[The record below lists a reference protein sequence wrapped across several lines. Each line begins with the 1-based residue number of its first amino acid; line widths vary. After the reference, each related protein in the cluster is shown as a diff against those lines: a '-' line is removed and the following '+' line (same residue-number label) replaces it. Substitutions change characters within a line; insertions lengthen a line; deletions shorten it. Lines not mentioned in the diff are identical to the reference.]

1 MRAVNLLPRE
11 PKRSGKRLT
20 TFAQVALVSPLVVVS
35 LLVAGYLLT
44 SSKVNDKKSTLQA
57 LQDELA
63 ALPAPTPQPQV
74 DPELALQRNARVSAL
89 SAALQGR
96 LAWDRILRQI
106 SAVLPGDVWL
116 TTLAAQ
122 SPQAAAPAPAAT
134 TTSTTTTTG
143 TTTTTA
149 APPPPPTAA
158 PYDGRPAAPAH
169 CRAPDSDRL
178 HVLAGRRR
186 SLPQPA
192 GRRPR
197 AAGRQARP
205 ERAVE
210 RGRSRRRL
218 VHDPGQRPT
227 RGDGMSKLPAPAK
240 FGLRRRR
247 RSTSPTS
254 SRSHARCRTAPTFRM
269 SCSS

>member
-158 PYDGRPAAPAH
+158 PLTLTGYTYSQEGVARFLSRLAVVPALQDVKLVQSAQSSVVGRDVVSFTMQANV
-169 CRAPDSDRL
+169 R
-178 HVLAGRRR
+178 
-186 SLPQPA
+186 PQET
-192 GRRPR
+192 G
-197 AAGRQARP
+197 
-205 ERAVE
+205 
-210 RGRSRRRL
+210 
-218 VHDPGQRPT
+218 
-227 RGDGMSKLPAPAK
+227 
-240 FGLRRRR
+240 
-247 RSTSPTS
+247 
-254 SRSHARCRTAPTFRM
+254 
-269 SCSS
+269 